1 MASVSE
7 NLRGVLGI
15 CHTGS
20 GRGNTGWGWADGVD
34 TGDHSWDAS
43 GDVAGGQ
50 GHWGGN
56 WVDWGSWG
64 GDWIGGCDI
73 WGAGTGGAVGVH
85 YWGVGGNSRAGRVA
99 PGRAVG
105 DLRSAGGDGVD
116 DSGALMV
123 C

>member
-1 MASVSE
+1 MTWISG

-15 CHTGS
+15 CDTGS
-20 GRGNTGWGWADGVD
+20 GRGNTGWSWADGVD
-34 TGDHSWDAS
+34 TGDHSWDAG

-64 GDWIGGCDI
+64 GDWVHWDVWCG
-73 WGAGTGGAVGVH
+73 GTGRAVGVH
-85 YWGVGGNSRAGRVA
+85 YWSGTDNRVGGG

-105 DLRSAGGDGVD
+105 DLRCAGGDSVD
-116 DSGALMV
+116 DSGALIF